1 MKKIVLM
8 LMLLTPVAASAQ
20 KFGHV
25 DMQSI
30 IASLP
35 EYIKA
40 EGELKALAAQYEN
53 DLKAMGDEIQRKAD
67 NYEKTQSTMNAT
79 KKQETETE
87 LQQLQQKFQQAYS
100 DNQQAL
106 QKAQNEKLGPI
117 QTKVLNAIQNV
128 GKAGNYVYIMQTNSL
143 PYISTTLSK
152 DITAE
157 VKAELNKLK

>member
-8 LMLLTPVAASAQ
+8 LMLLAPVAASAQ

-40 EGELKALAAQYEN
+40 EGELKALAAQYDN
-53 DLKAMGDEIQRKAD
+53 DLKAMVDEIQRKDD
-67 NYEKTQSTMNAT
+67 NYKKTQSTMNAT

-87 LQQLQQKFQQAYS
+87 LQQLRQKLQQAYS

-106 QKAQNEKLGPI
+106 QKAQNEKIGPI
-117 QTKVLNAIQNV
+117 ETKVLNAIQNV
-128 GKAGNYVYIMQTNSL
+128 GKAGNYVYIMLTNSL

>member
-1 MKKIVLM
+1 MKKLVLM
-8 LMLLTPVAASAQ
+8 LMLFAPVATFAQ

-30 IASLP
+30 ITSLP

-67 NYEKTQSTMNAT
+67 EYEKTQSTMNPS
-79 KKQETETE
+79 KKQETEAEIT
-87 LQQLQQKFQQAYS
+87 QLQQKFQQAYQ

-128 GKAGNYVYIMQTNSL
+128 GKTGNYVYIMQTNSL

-157 VKAELNKLK
+157 VKAELNKMK

>member
-8 LMLLTPVAASAQ
+8 LMLLAPVAASAQ